1 LDLRQPRLSGSPAG
15 MEDDL
20 LRIKL
25 EKLLV
30 EAEDCELIS
39 KLATDSRKRELFKKL
54 ATDLRSMAR
63 DIEARISGPPKE

>member
-1 LDLRQPRLSGSPAG
+1 

-20 LRIKL
+20 VRVKL

-30 EAEDCELIS
+30 EAEDCDLIG
-39 KLATDSRKRELFKKL
+39 KLATDPQKRELFEKL

-63 DIEARISGPPKE
+63 DIEAKIAGHAPKGE

>member
-1 LDLRQPRLSGSPAG
+1 

-30 EAEDCELIS
+30 EAEDCDLIG
-39 KLATDSRKRELFKKL
+39 KLATDTQKRELFKKL
-54 ATDLRSMAR
+54 ANGLRSMAR
-63 DIEARISGPPKE
+63 DIEAKIAGRAPEGE